1 MDKTS
6 ETKKQEVDINI
17 NINVNESRRESTRFV
32 TPSIQKL
39 KTPLSVNQLAYLC
52 KVLYALKVIQSANQ
66 TDVFK
71 FIAEN
76 FETPNSKDISMQSL
90 RSKYYIPDSKTKE
103 AVKEIAI
110 NMLNFIN
117 SDLKSDG

>member
-1 MDKTS
+1 MNFEEKR
-6 ETKKQEVDINI
+6 KQEVDINI
-17 NINVNESRRESTRFV
+17 NINVNEARRETLRLPNQSL
-32 TPSIQKL
+32 QKL
-39 KTPLSVNQLAYLC
+39 KTPLSVNQLAYFC
-52 KVLYALKVIQSANQ
+52 KVLYDLKVIQSNNQ

-76 FETPNSKDISMQSL
+76 FETPNSKDISLQSL

-110 NMLNFIN
+110 KMLNFIN
-117 SDLKSDG
+117 SDIKSQG

>member
-1 MDKTS
+1 MDKTLES
-6 ETKKQEVDINI
+6 KKQEVDINI
-17 NINVNESRRESTRFV
+17 NINVNENRREFARSAN
-32 TPSIQKL
+32 PSGQKL

-52 KVLYALKVIQSANQ
+52 KVLYDLKVIQSTNQ

-76 FETPNSKDISMQSL
+76 FETPNSKEISMQSL
-90 RSKYYIPDSKTKE
+90 RSKYYIPDVKTKE
-103 AVKEIAI
+103 TVKEIAI

-117 SDLKSDG
+117 SDLKSEG

>member
-1 MDKTS
+1 MDKTL

-17 NINVNESRRESTRFV
+17 NINVNEARRESSRSV
-32 TPSIQKL
+32 NPLSHKL
-39 KTPLSVNQLAYLC
+39 RTPLSVNQLAYFC
-52 KVLYALKVIQSANQ
+52 KVLHDLKVIQSNNQ

-90 RSKYYIPDSKTKE
+90 RSKYYIPDAKTKE
-103 AVKEIAI
+103 AVKEIVI
-110 NMLNFIN
+110 KMLNSIN
-117 SDLKSDG
+117 SDIKSEG